1 MAKTGQGFSK
11 LYTRSQNESSYYN
24 GPAMAAQ
31 MSAADLTQDGT
42 APVASDMRGGRGQ
55 SVGGGVASSANRRS
69 RPMTAKVKVNNF

>member
-42 APVASDMRGGRGQ
+42 AAVASEMRGGRGQ
-55 SVGGGVASSANRRS
+55 SVGGVAGSGGRRS